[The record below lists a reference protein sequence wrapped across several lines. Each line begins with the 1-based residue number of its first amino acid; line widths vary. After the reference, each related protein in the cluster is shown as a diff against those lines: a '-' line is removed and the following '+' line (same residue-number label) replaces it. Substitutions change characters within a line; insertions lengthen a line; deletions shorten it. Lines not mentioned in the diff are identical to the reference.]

1 MPEAKAYLP
10 PKGPAHGADYDWYDG
25 QGAHR
30 IGNSTVPGHEEV
42 IVTRSSIAQR
52 NCEHYGLEELPG
64 DLTEEIAE
72 ARADGDDDRTA
83 QLVADYRSG
92 GDETGEAVAEDEHD
106 RPGVPDDDELAEMEY
121 RDLQDLAG
129 ENGIAANQSAEDLR
143 EQLAAIRDGAESD
156 RDETETGKDETETGK
171 DETGTVRVE

>member
-1 MPEAKAYLP
+1 MPGAKAYLP
-10 PKGPAHGADYDWYDG
+10 PEGPAHGADYDWYDG

-30 IGNSTVPGHEEV
+30 VGNSTVNGHEDV

-52 NCEHYGLEELPG
+52 NCERYGLEELPA
-64 DLTEEIAE
+64 DVTEEIAE

-83 QLVADYRSG
+83 QLVADYRSDEDG
-92 GDETGEAVAEDEHD
+92 TETGEAVAEDEHD
-106 RPGVPDDDELAEMEY
+106 RPEVPDDDELAEMEY

-129 ENGIAANQSAEDLR
+129 ENGIAANQSAEGLR

-156 RDETETGKDETETGK
+156 RDE
-171 DETGTVRVE
+171 DETGEEGGS